1 MQHVAQ
7 IAWHRAAA
15 PCTAPPRLP
24 PPPRRLLAAPPASRR
39 TKWPNRFYPRRQQ
52 PLPEFTGEAEEEGAW
67 GQPEEKRDEMQLWMD
82 RLASV
87 QPTERSVAVAQLLR
101 IEEEGAFAGL
111 VGGSPGADTDEAV
124 PSEAEAEE
132 EPSPGQ
138 QRRRQEGDEPWGRG
152 LDPRNKRAVT
162 DLVASV
168 TRWRRRLDYIIEACS
183 GRRMADLDA
192 PLRQILRVGALELIE
207 KQAPSHSVNEHVEL
221 AKQVMH
227 KGSAGVANFV
237 LREIVRRQEAG
248 TLPQPPAPTKGTSPE
263 EAAEALAVGASHPTW
278 LVAGWLQQY
287 GPKATMELLRWN
299 NRKPHYAVRLAP
311 ELDPAAVCQRLE
323 GMRVMAQPSHYL
335 PREFITVQNN
345 MQALLSSGLIS
356 SGKGQVQ
363 VSVIVI
369 GSHWKL
375 LNDAAWREGSRE
387 ALLSSGLISSG
398 KGQVQV
404 SVIVI
409 GSHWKLLNDAAWREG
424 SREALLASGL
434 ISSGKGQVQVSVIVI
449 GSHWKLLNDAAWRE
463 GSRQALLAS
472 GLISSGKGQV
482 QDEAAGLVVALLD
495 PQPGEDLLDAC
506 AAPGGKTLFSAA
518 RMQGQGSILA
528 LDIGRSRL
536 AALRGM
542 AARQQH
548 GAMVST
554 HAADL
559 RDFAPMLAQRRRQS
573 AVGGEDAQQEVQE
586 AQQGE
591 REAAEAHGSADDQAG
606 DSRSKPWPTQF
617 DRVLLD
623 APCSG
628 TGVLAKRAD
637 LRWRRTP
644 EEVEQMAGLQGQLLA
659 AAASVVKPGGL
670 LVYSTCSLEAVENQ
684 QQVSAFLANH
694 PDFSVEPP
702 PAETG
707 IPPKCVSPEGY
718 LLMLP
723 HVHGTDGAFAVRLR
737 RRGDSD
743 GGSGSVAGCHSHAL
757 QGQG

>member
-101 IEEEGAFAGL
+101 IEEEGAFAGLLLCIEEEGAFAGL

-398 KGQVQV
+398 KGQVQ
-404 SVIVI
+404 
-409 GSHWKLLNDAAWREG
+409 
-424 SREALLASGL
+424 
-434 ISSGKGQVQVSVIVI
+434 
-449 GSHWKLLNDAAWRE
+449 
-463 GSRQALLAS
+463 
-472 GLISSGKGQV
+472 
-482 QDEAAGLVVALLD
+482 DEAAGLVVALLD

>member
-398 KGQVQV
+398 KGQVQ
-404 SVIVI
+404 
-409 GSHWKLLNDAAWREG
+409 
-424 SREALLASGL
+424 
-434 ISSGKGQVQVSVIVI
+434 
-449 GSHWKLLNDAAWRE
+449 
-463 GSRQALLAS
+463 
-472 GLISSGKGQV
+472 
-482 QDEAAGLVVALLD
+482 DEAAGLVVALLD